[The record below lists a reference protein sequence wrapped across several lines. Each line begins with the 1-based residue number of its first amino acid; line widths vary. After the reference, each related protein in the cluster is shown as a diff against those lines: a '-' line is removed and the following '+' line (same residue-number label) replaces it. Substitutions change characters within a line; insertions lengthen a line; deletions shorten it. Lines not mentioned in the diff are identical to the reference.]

1 MQLSFG
7 NHTSIGHVR
16 TANEDAFGN
25 WLTPNGHLFV
35 VCDGMGG
42 HIGGAIASQSAV
54 ATIYQTMAAQPY
66 PSAPVAIR
74 HCLEQANKKLHTI
87 VQGNPS
93 LQGMG
98 TTAVVVLVQGDTAF
112 YGHIGDSRLYLY
124 REGSLRRLT
133 KDHSFVQ
140 SLVDQG
146 HITAVEAEKHP
157 RKNEIYRALGISET
171 IDPTISQAAI
181 NLQPGDSLILC
192 TDGVN
197 GMIGDAAIASV
208 LGETRLSTQQQAEKL
223 VQLADKA
230 GGHDNATVQIIQPQQ
245 KPVPAAVPPIATSA
259 PVTTA
264 ASFPDEPVID
274 APASKRPILPIVGGV
289 VLFIA
294 LLLVVFSYFR
304 ETNAPKLGMEPTDTS
319 TAVVPPPVIDTPM
332 TQAPVPDPVPTPVAT
347 PSTKPPTKPAATDTA
362 ATSATPPATRVV
374 TPATTTSA
382 KPKTDTAARKTSA
395 PDKAVAPKATT
406 PSKPAVS
413 KPAASPTPA
422 AASPKPKTD
431 TAKTRRAK
439 AVMPESNP
447 AP

>member
-87 VQGNPS
+87 IQGNPS

-98 TTAVVVLVQGDTAF
+98 TTAVVVLIQGDTAF
-112 YGHIGDSRLYLY
+112 YGHIGDSRIYLY
-124 REGSLRRLT
+124 RDGSLRRLT

-146 HITAVEAEKHP
+146 HITAEEAEKHP
-157 RKNEIYRALGISET
+157 RKNEIYRALGISEP
-171 IDPTISQAAI
+171 IDPTVSQAAI

-197 GMIGDAAIASV
+197 GMIGDRAIATV
-208 LGETRLSTQQQAEKL
+208 LAESNLSAQQQAEKL

-245 KPVPAAVPPIATSA
+245 KPVAAAVPLSPSA
-259 PVTTA
+259 AATTA
-264 ASFPDEPVID
+264 AGFPEEPVVET
-274 APASKRPILPIVGGV
+274 PSTKKPILPIVGGV
-289 VLFIA
+289 VLFA
-294 LLLVVFSYFR
+294 AVLLVVFSYFR
-304 ETNAPKLGMEPTDTS
+304 DTNAPKLGMEPTDTL
-319 TAVVPPPVIDTPM
+319 TAVAPPVVDTPI
-332 TQAPVPDPVPTPVAT
+332 APEPTPVAT
-347 PSTKPPTKPAATDTA
+347 PVATPPAKPAPAPATATDTT
-362 ATSATPPATRVV
+362 ATAATPPATRTV
-374 TPATTTSA
+374 TPAPTTSGTSG
-382 KPKTDTAARKTSA
+382 KPKTDTTTRKASA
-395 PDKAVAPKATT
+395 PDKTVTPKAAT
-406 PSKPAVS
+406 PSKPAAS
-413 KPAASPTPA
+413 KPAVSTTP
-422 AASPKPKTD
+422 AASPKPKKD